1 MHFNSEIANTAKYV
15 HHHLVSSLGELFGG
29 EFIIFLD
36 VSALG
41 DLFEDGIAGLLVLRQ
56 SEPLGKFLGDPNPV
70 FHTEFKRTLILKLLN
85 ISINIKKSF
94 KNMFSSL
101 VRVNRSASSSV
112 TQTPCS
118 THSSSA
124 RSY

>member
-1 MHFNSEIANTAKYV
+1 MHFNSEIASTAKNV

-41 DLFEDGIAGLLVLRQ
+41 DLFEDGIAGLFVLGQ
-56 SEPLGKFLGDPNPV
+56 SKPLSKFLGDPNPV

-85 ISINIKKSF
+85 ISINIKKVLKTCLKKVLKTCFKNNF
-94 KNMFSSL
+94 KNMF
-101 VRVNRSASSSV
+101 
-112 TQTPCS
+112 
-118 THSSSA
+118 
-124 RSY
+124 